1 MINHW
6 QDISTLAVKIVP
18 CRMYFSDLDK
28 QRSLHDG
35 KNLKLMKQCQFTQF
49 AQGIRK
55 EIDIITE

>member
-6 QDISTLAVKIVP
+6 QDTSTLAAKIVP
-18 CRMYFSDLDK
+18 CQMYFSDLDK

-35 KNLKLMKQCQFTQF
+35 KNLKLMKQCQFTQL
-49 AQGIRK
+49 AQGIGK